1 MKAPARC
8 FYLLSLAL
16 IPMSFSGCDRTRE
29 HDEPVPAF
37 ERLQTGQSVNSSILK
52 RPIGYA
58 VLLPAEYENT
68 TKSYPVVYLL
78 HGFGDNEKA
87 WYQGGNIRYHA
98 DLYAAETGPVI
109 YVMPQGFN
117 TYWVNK
123 YNGNYPFMDMLTQE
137 LMPHIDSLY
146 RTEGHASQRAVMGY
160 SMGGYGALI
169 LAAKNP
175 ELFGTAVVLSMSFR
189 TDEQYLAEP
198 QSVYDVQWGPVFG
211 SPGKSGNDR
220 LSPYFLEYSPFHFFT
235 NPNDPAL
242 SGQRYFIDCGDDEES
257 LSETNNALHLILRQ
271 ENINHEYRV
280 RNGAH
285 TWDYWHKSLPEA
297 FRFMGAAFRNQNYPG
312 EGEPAPL
319 TATLSHG
326 DVHDF
331 TISGTAQ
338 PYRVLTPEGYALET
352 RTYPLF
358 VFLHDRPLNDP
369 EGASENL
376 LALMKGNILGMR
388 LPQSLFVEI
397 PYTGSTLSANDIIQ
411 LTEEIKQNFRVNTG
425 GRYAVIGANGNAG
438 SSLTGMAGSLSEIFT
453 ACMLFDAGFD
463 CSVLPESKELK
474 WYLDITDE
482 GTNALA
488 YHTLF
493 MHLKKGNF
501 PHEYRVR
508 QGLATHS
515 DFLSGINNAT
525 VFIKDNL
532 LKQ

>member
-1 MKAPARC
+1 MKALARSS
-8 FYLLSLAL
+8 YLLSLAL
-16 IPMSFSGCDRTRE
+16 ILMNFSGCDRTRE

-52 RPIGYA
+52 RPVSYA

-98 DLYAAETGPVI
+98 DLHAAETGPVI

-123 YNGNYPFMDMLTQE
+123 YNGNYPYMDMLTQE

-146 RTEGHASQRAVMGY
+146 RTAGHASQRAVMGY

-175 ELFGTAVVLSMSFR
+175 EIFGTAVVLSMSFR
-189 TDEQYLAEP
+189 TDGQYLAEP

-235 NPNDPAL
+235 NQNDPAL

-271 ENINHEYRV
+271 EGIKHEYRV

-297 FRFMGAAFRNQNYPG
+297 FRFIGTAFRNQNYAD
-312 EGEPAPL
+312 EGEPASL
-319 TATLSHG
+319 TATLL
-326 DVHDF
+326 DEEVHEF
-331 TISGTAQ
+331 TIPGSTH
-338 PYRVLTPEGYALET
+338 PYRVMTPAQYVSET

-358 VFLHDRPLNDP
+358 VFLHERPGNDP
-369 EGASENL
+369 EGASQKL
-376 LALMKGNILGMR
+376 LSLIKGSIVGMK
-388 LPQSLFVEI
+388 LPQTLFVEI
-397 PYTGSTLSANDIIQ
+397 PYTGSVLSAKDIE
-411 LTEEIKQNFRVNTG
+411 LLVDEVKQNFRVNTG
-425 GRYAVIGANGNAG
+425 GRYAVIGANGDAG
-438 SSLTGMAGSLSEIFT
+438 SSLTGMAGALSENFN
-453 ACMLFDAGFD
+453 ACMLFDAGID
-463 CSVLPESKELK
+463 GSVLPEGKELK

-482 GTNALA
+482 GANAPA
-488 YHTLF
+488 YHSLF

-508 QGLATHS
+508 QGLATH
-515 DFLSGINNAT
+515 DDVLSGMNNAT